1 MLYVGRFAHLLGSRG
16 KCWAQYFKDIEIL
29 QNIQCCCC
37 LWGRKALPR
46 PACPLLAGS
55 KPLLEKIAS
64 LHRVQG
70 TVWET
75 VTGALAVGK
84 TKACSWA
91 KQCGRCAPWTC
102 PHSDWP
108 WHLLQIR
115 MSDASWEQEGRDSV
129 LFPVKS
135 ASPILTHLAVEG
147 VREAALFP
155 PISLLYCLE
164 QAKGRKLEDTGHWGR
179 KVLLAVSAQCD
190 NGRWS

>member
-1 MLYVGRFAHLLGSRG
+1 MLYVGRFAHLLGSHG

-37 LWGRKALPR
+37 LWGRKAPPR
-46 PACPLLAGS
+46 PACPWLAGS

-70 TVWET
+70 HSLRDSDRCSGSGQDQGLLMGQAVWKVHTLDLSTQWLTV
-75 VTGALAVGK
+75 ASA
-84 TKACSWA
+84 
-91 KQCGRCAPWTC
+91 
-102 PHSDWP
+102 SDK
-108 WHLLQIR
+108 
-115 MSDASWEQEGRDSV
+115 DASWEQEGRDSV